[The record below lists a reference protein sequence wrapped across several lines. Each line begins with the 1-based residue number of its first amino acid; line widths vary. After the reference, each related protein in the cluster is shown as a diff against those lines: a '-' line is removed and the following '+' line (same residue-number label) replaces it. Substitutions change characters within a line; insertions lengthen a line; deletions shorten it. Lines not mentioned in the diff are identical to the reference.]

1 MRINNYISASGF
13 CSRREADALVLAKK
27 VKINGRLAEM
37 GSQVKDKDRVEVNG
51 KRIEQLKKHVYIMLN
66 KPAGIVC
73 TTERKIRG
81 NIIAFVGHK
90 ERIFPIGRLDKDS
103 EGLILLTSDGS
114 IVNEIL
120 REENQHDK
128 EYQVSVNKEITP
140 EFLIQ
145 MSEGVTIFN
154 PVKEKHE
161 MTKPCVIHKN
171 GEKAFTIV
179 LSQGLNRQI
188 RRMCEALGYQV
199 VNLKRVRIMHIKLG
213 KLKTGVWR
221 DLSEAEV
228 NGLIKKQNQT
238 ETKLKAQSKAQ
249 PKAQSKALPQT
260 KAKAQSKDKKNVQG
274 ISGVKRSANNQN
286 NSKNKSKKSGSS
298 QR

>member
-13 CSRREADALVLAKK
+13 CSRREADALVLEKK
-27 VKINGRLAEM
+27 VKINGRLAEI
-37 GSQVKDKDRVEVNG
+37 GSQVKENDRVEVNG
-51 KRIEQLKKHVYIMLN
+51 KRIEQKKKHVYLMLN
-66 KPAGIVC
+66 KPIGVIS
-73 TTERKIRG
+73 TTDQKIRG
-81 NIIAFVGHK
+81 NIVDFVGHK

-128 EYQVSVNKEITP
+128 EYQVTVNKVITP

-161 MTKPCVIHKN
+161 KTKPCVIHKN
-171 GEKAFTIV
+171 GEKSFTII

-199 VNLKRVRIMHIKLG
+199 VSLKRTRIMHIKLG
-213 KLKTGVWR
+213 KLKIGSWR
-221 DLSEAEV
+221 ELSEAEV
-228 NGLIKKQNQT
+228 NGL
-238 ETKLKAQSKAQ
+238 TK
-249 PKAQSKALPQT
+249 T
-260 KAKAQSKDKKNVQG
+260 KDKTKSQNKTHSNTPSTEPKNR
-274 ISGVKRSANNQN
+274 I
-286 NSKNKSKKSGSS
+286 KNATTTPLNKNRRFKK
-298 QR
+298 